1 MSKVSREPK
10 RAEEKPAKRYNM
22 RAAPNWE
29 SVDPEADETPDRLRI
44 APALIPEGLTL
55 QWVTDSVRGQPFHQR
70 RAEFEK
76 KGWTP
81 VHSEDF
87 DGQFNGMFMPKNS
100 EGEIKVEGLVLMA
113 RPKEM
118 TDKAKRK
125 ERMKAL
131 EQVAIKEAALKGGDL
146 TNVTLDATHPS
157 AVNSNRISKSYER
170 ISIPEE

>member
-1 MSKVSREPK
+1 MSKVAREPK
-10 RAEEKPAKRYNM
+10 RPAETPAKRYNM

-29 SVDPEADETPDRLRI
+29 TVDPELEETPDRLRI
-44 APALIPEGLTL
+44 AQSLIPEGLSL
-55 QWVTDSVRGQPFHQR
+55 QWVTESVRGQPFHQR

-81 VHSEDF
+81 VHGEDF
-87 DGQFNGMFMPKNS
+87 DGQFNGMFMPKNQ
-100 EGEIKVEGLVLMA
+100 EGEIRVDGLVLMA

-118 TDKAKRK
+118 TDRAKQK
-125 ERMKAL
+125 ERRKAL
-131 EQVAIKEAALKGGDL
+131 EQVAIKEAALTGGDL